1 MDQSRK
7 LIKTIREILYD
18 SIDGIHEGQCKR
30 FTLLK
35 LEESLDFLA
44 RLEKHLE
51 EKPQGPPI
59 K

>member
-35 LEESLDFLA
+35 LEEAIDFLS

-51 EKPQGPPI
+51 GPPQEPST

>member
-1 MDQSRK
+1 MDQSRN

-35 LEESLDFLA
+35 LEEAIDFLS

-51 EKPQGPPI
+51 EQPQEPPM